1 MGLDN
6 GIQFKILDREK
17 FGDIPKWFKRESW
30 EDQHNFD
37 YEVLYW
43 RKCWNVRHIILDV
56 LGEGSDDGYEF
67 DITREELVEIIHR
80 LEDDLHY
87 FDFLEGE
94 WGSCI
99 WEWNEFRYIRKRNI
113 KNLKKLA
120 KMMKRYPE
128 IEVIFYES

>member
-6 GIQFKILDREK
+6 GIEI
-17 FGDIPKWFKRESW
+17 KRK
-30 EDQHNFD
+30 DNLPNCVLCFD
-37 YEVLYW
+37 NDEWRKQRGYDLEVAYW
-43 RKCWNVRHIILDV
+43 RKCWNVRHIIFDV
-56 LGEGSDDGYEF
+56 LRRGDDNDSVI

-99 WEWNEFRYIRKRNI
+99 WEWNDFRRIQKWNL

-120 KMMKRYPE
+120 HMMKRHPE
-128 IEVIFYES
+128 IEVIFYDSY

>member
-6 GIQFKILDREK
+6 GIEVRRKDNL
-17 FGDIPKWFKRESW
+17 P
-30 EDQHNFD
+30 NCVLCFD
-37 YEVLYW
+37 NDEWRKQRGYDLEVAYW

-56 LGEGSDDGYEF
+56 LGDGGDDGYEF

-87 FDFLEGE
+87 FDFLSGE

-99 WEWNEFRYIRKRNI
+99 WEWNDFRRIQKWNI

-120 KMMKRYPE
+120 HMMKRHPE
-128 IEVIFYES
+128 IEVIFYDSY